1 MDRQVAGRE
10 DAALAQLMEKF
21 VCVRIVQA
29 WGMDLSL
36 FQFDQELTWAVF
48 FMNADKTIY
57 GRYGS
62 RSEHKDTTNAISIEG
77 LRKAAEAALKY
88 HSGYPGNKKEFE
100 GKKGPPPN
108 WPVPESIPDLK
119 GRPNIRIADG
129 TRGGCVHCHQAHD
142 GEVWS
147 LRSSKQPLPDRII
160 WPYPMPNRLGLGLDP
175 KERATVASVEPGS
188 PAEKGGFKVGDSIA
202 KFGGQPI
209 LSIADIQWVLQTS
222 QEPCTVDAEVTRD
235 GKTVKATLS
244 LAEGWRRKDDF
255 TWRVIVWSMRT
266 RLLGT
271 QPLEALS
278 ADDRQK
284 QGVPAGALGLR
295 IKGFPPNYAKERNL
309 EGQQKFQKDDVILDV
324 DGKKGLTGESD
335 LLGYLIQNKKAG
347 ESAEFTVLRAGAP
360 VKISLK
366 LP

>member
-10 DAALAQLMEKF
+10 DAALALLMEKF

-62 RSEHKDTTNAISIEG
+62 RSEHKDTTNAISLEG
-77 LRKAAEAALKY
+77 FTKAAEAALKF
-88 HSGYPGNKKEFE
+88 HAGYPGNKKDFE
-100 GKKGPPPN
+100 GKRGPAPT
-108 WPVPESIPDLK
+108 WPVPEAIPDLK
-119 GRPNIRIADG
+119 GRPNIRLADG

-147 LRSSKQPLPDRII
+147 LRASKQPLPDRII

-175 KERATVASVEPGS
+175 KERATVSSVDPGS
-188 PAEKGGFKVGDSIA
+188 PAQKGGFKVGDAIA

-209 LSIADIQWVLQTS
+209 LSIADVQWVLQNAK
-222 QEPCTVDAEVTRD
+222 EPCAIDAEVERA
-235 GKTVKATLS
+235 GKTVKATLA
-244 LAEGWRRKDDF
+244 LETGWRRKDDF
-255 TWRVIVWSMRT
+255 TWRVIVWSMRH

-271 QPLEALS
+271 QPLETLTPE
-278 ADDRQK
+278 DRAK
-284 QGVPAGALGLR
+284 QGIAAGALGLR
-295 IKGFPPNYAKERNL
+295 IKGFPPNWAKDRNL

-324 DGKKGLTGESD
+324 DARKELVSESD
-335 LLGYLIQNKKAG
+335 LLGYLIQNKKPG
-347 ESAEFTVLRAGAP
+347 ESAEFTVLRGGKP
-360 VKISLK
+360 LK
-366 LP
+366 VTLTIP